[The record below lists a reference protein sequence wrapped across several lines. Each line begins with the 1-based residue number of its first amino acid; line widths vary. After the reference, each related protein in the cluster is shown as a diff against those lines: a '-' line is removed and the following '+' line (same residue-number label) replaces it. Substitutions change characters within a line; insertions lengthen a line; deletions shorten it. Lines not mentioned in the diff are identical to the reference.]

1 MNGHCPKG
9 FGYEGCLEGD
19 GAVKNCRGCWAGK
32 HGAKWA
38 GFEKSEYPEN
48 VLLGSED
55 GGMLL
60 RELKEIQESQALEI
74 EYCMDTLTK
83 CFGDQLSGIISGIQ
97 KGAMDGSPMQIS
109 HAFLLKKMAKLL
121 DGEYFYDSYFYDTA
135 KYTARLDESTMREI
149 QEKPQDWALVFFDH
163 HF

>member
-55 GGMLL
+55 ATQIV
-60 RELKEIQESQALEI
+60 RLEQQHSFR
-74 EYCMDTLTK
+74 D
-83 CFGDQLSGIISGIQ
+83 
-97 KGAMDGSPMQIS
+97 
-109 HAFLLKKMAKLL
+109 
-121 DGEYFYDSYFYDTA
+121 
-135 KYTARLDESTMREI
+135 
-149 QEKPQDWALVFFDH
+149 
-163 HF
+163 